1 MQVGRQD
8 WFSPSFTSST
18 SQCYIPQTAFV
29 VTSKVTFWI
38 ASYFSLPNL
47 LLVSSTFS
55 LNLITTIISSASTKI
70 SKAQNIK
77 ALSYST
83 LFPPLSFLVLHLYHN
98 CYIKMV
104 VPSYFQW
111 ASHSRLTRVVCL
123 SSSLVRNPQSW
134 GTIQGLIKSVASI
147 VSNHLLESNQ
157 VELFGW

>member
-8 WFSPSFTSST
+8 WFSPSFKSST

-29 VTSKVTFWI
+29 ITSKVTFWI
-38 ASYFSLPNL
+38 ASYFSLPNP

-55 LNLITTIISSASTKI
+55 LNLNNYHLFSFHKDFKGSER
-70 SKAQNIK
+70 K

-83 LFPPLSFLVLHLYHN
+83 LFPPLSFPVLHLYHN

-111 ASHSRLTRVVCL
+111 ASHSLLTRVVCL
-123 SSSLVRNPQSW
+123 SSSLSETLNLGAGFRD
-134 GTIQGLIKSVASI
+134 
-147 VSNHLLESNQ
+147 
-157 VELFGW
+157 